1 MNSIKAR
8 LTLALVIL
16 ILLSVTVLG
25 SVSYWNARQAIV
37 QETESSLTAM
47 AKNNAEILGMW
58 LAERRAEANFL
69 ARSPLLDD
77 VASESAINYLKDEGK
92 RNPLFLSLMLS
103 DPTGSAGVS
112 TGQKFSIADRPY
124 FKEAMAGKTVM
135 SDPVV
140 SRDVGKPV
148 VAIATPIVRGGQPI
162 GVTGGAVS
170 LDEVIKLVGKVKT
183 GETGYAYVVQSDG
196 MIIFHPDQSMVM
208 KVNAL
213 TSDSTPPTLKEIS
226 GRMVKG
232 EQGIGRYAF
241 GGSVKY
247 VAFAPIPGTR
257 WSLAVNVPERE
268 ILAKLDTLLW
278 TSLAIALGVLVFS
291 IAVSFYISATFT
303 RPLNVM
309 KGMLQE
315 IAQGGGDLT
324 RRIDIQGKDEIAET
338 SRHFN
343 TFLESLRL
351 MFTEIRA
358 EAAKLTE
365 GVHDIN
371 HALACVSGEFRE
383 LAEQSSSNAATIEE
397 VTVSIAHIAEN
408 ANQADSLVNDT
419 NQLSG
424 ESARTVTDV
433 AQRAEQSAA
442 EIEALASLL
451 NQLSQRSQDITGIT
465 QIIKDIADQTNL
477 LALNA
482 AIEAARAGEQ
492 GRGFAVVAD
501 EVRKLAERTGTA
513 TLEIT
518 NMTEGMRNET
528 SAAVVNMKQTLESA
542 KLGVQSAAE
551 AASKI
556 ATIRGNM
563 DTVRST
569 MDEIAHS
576 TKEEQSATT
585 AMAQSAETVT
595 QRMHESE
602 QSLQQA
608 TRSLQALDQVAQGLQ
623 VKFASFRT

>member
-8 LTLALVIL
+8 LTLALVVL
-16 ILLSVTVLG
+16 ILLAVSVLG
-25 SVSYWNARQAIV
+25 AVSYWNARRAIV
-37 QETESSLTAM
+37 EEAESGLAAM
-47 AKNNAEILGMW
+47 ASNNAGILGMW
-58 LAERRAEANFL
+58 LAERRAEADFL
-69 ARSPLLDD
+69 AHSPLLDD
-77 VASESAINYLKDEGK
+77 IANETALNYLKDEGK
-92 RNPLFLSLMLS
+92 RNTLYLSLMLS
-103 DPTGSAGVS
+103 DASGSAVVS
-112 TGQKFSIADRPY
+112 TGQKFNVADRPY
-124 FKEAMAGKTVM
+124 FKQAMAGKTTM

-140 SRDVGKPV
+140 ARDVGKPV
-148 VAIATPIVRGGQPI
+148 VAVASPIVRGGQTI

-170 LDEVIKLVGKVKT
+170 LDEVIKIVGQVKA
-183 GETGYAYVVQSDG
+183 GETGYAYVIQSDG
-196 MIIFHPDQSMVM
+196 MIIFHPDQKMIM

-213 TSDSTPPTLKEIS
+213 TSDSTPPELKKIS
-226 GRMVKG
+226 ERMTKG

-241 GGSVKY
+241 AGSTKY
-247 VAFAPIPGTR
+247 VAFAPVPGTH
-257 WSLAVNVPERE
+257 WSLAVNVPESE

-278 TSLAIALGVLVFS
+278 TTLAIAVAVLAVAIGV
-291 IAVSFYISATFT
+291 AFYISASFT

-309 KGMLQE
+309 KSMLQE

-324 RRIDIQGKDEIAET
+324 RRIVIEGKDEIAET
-338 SRHFN
+338 SHHFN
-343 TFLESLRL
+343 TFLESLRS

-358 EAAKLTE
+358 EAAKLTD

-371 HALACVSGEFRE
+371 HALTSVSAEFRE

-397 VTVSIAHIAEN
+397 VTVSIAHIADN
-408 ANQADSLVNDT
+408 ANAADALVRDT
-419 NQLSG
+419 DQLSG
-424 ESARTVTDV
+424 ESERTVAEV
-433 AQRAEQSAA
+433 AKGAGQSAV
-442 EIEALASLL
+442 EIEALSSLL
-451 NQLSQRSQDITGIT
+451 DQLSQRSQEISGIT

-513 TLEIT
+513 TQEIT
-518 NMTEGMRNET
+518 TMTEAMRQET
-528 SAAVVNMKQTLESA
+528 SSAVGNMKQTLESA
-542 KLGVQSAAE
+542 QRGVDSAGDAAE
-551 AASKI
+551 KI

-563 DTVRST
+563 DTVRGK

-585 AMAQSAETVT
+585 AMAQSAENVT

-623 VKFASFRT
+623 DKFAAFRT

>member
-25 SVSYWNARQAIV
+25 TVSYWNARQAIV

-77 VASESAINYLKDEGK
+77 VASEAAINYLKDEGK
-92 RNPLFLSLMLS
+92 RNPLYLSLMLS
-103 DPTGSAGVS
+103 DPAGSAVVS
-112 TGQKFSIADRPY
+112 TGQKFNIADRPY
-124 FKEAMAGKTVM
+124 FKQAMAGKTAM

-148 VAIATPIVRGGQPI
+148 VAIAAPIIRGDQPI
-162 GVTGGAVS
+162 GITGGAVS

-232 EQGIGRYAF
+232 EQGIGRYTF
-241 GGSVKY
+241 GGSAKY
-247 VAFAPIPGTR
+247 VAFAPIPGTH
-257 WSLAVNVPERE
+257 WSLAVNVPESE

-278 TSLAIALGVLVFS
+278 TSLAIALGVLAFS

-343 TFLESLRL
+343 TFLESLRV

-424 ESARTVTDV
+424 ESARTVSDV

-528 SAAVVNMKQTLESA
+528 SAAVINMKQTLESA
-542 KLGVQSAAE
+542 RLGVESAAE

-585 AMAQSAETVT
+585 AMAQSAEAVT